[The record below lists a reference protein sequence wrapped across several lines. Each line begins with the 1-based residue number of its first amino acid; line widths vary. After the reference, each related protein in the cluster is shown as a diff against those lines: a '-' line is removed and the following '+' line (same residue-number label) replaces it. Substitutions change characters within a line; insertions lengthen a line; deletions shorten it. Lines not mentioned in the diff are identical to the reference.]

1 MVEDVAKQIPQGQNI
16 DSQENIIK
24 MFNDI
29 AKTYDLANRI
39 LSMGIDK
46 VWRRKACNL
55 AFSFYGKS
63 KLDCIV
69 DVACGTGDLMID
81 WENVAKQNGIEVDE
95 IIGVD
100 PSVGMM
106 EVGKTKIP
114 HRKNAFIE
122 AGAELMPLDN
132 ESADFISI
140 SYGIRNVVKRKEG
153 LAEFARVLKKDG
165 LCIILE
171 FTKNDKNDMAAK
183 VSKFYLNN
191 LMPHIGGL
199 VSKNKDAYT
208 YLPESI
214 ENFITTKQMCEEL
227 KSVGLEPIFV
237 KGYSL
242 DMSTTFIARKI

>member
-1 MVEDVAKQIPQGQNI
+1 MDTKQED
-16 DSQENIIK
+16 IIK

-46 VWRRKACNL
+46 TWRKKACNRT
-55 AFSFYGKS
+55 FSLYNKQNI
-63 KLDCIV
+63 DTIV

-81 WENVAKQNGIEVDE
+81 WKRIAKSNGINIDK

-114 HRKNAFIE
+114 DGVFIE
-122 AGAELMPLDN
+122 AGAEAMPLED
-132 ESADFISI
+132 ESADIISI

-153 LAEFARVLKKDG
+153 LAEFARVLKPNG
-165 LCIILE
+165 LMVILE
-171 FTKNDKNDMAAK
+171 FTKNDKDNLTANLT
-183 VSKFYLNN
+183 KFYMNN
-191 LMPHIGGL
+191 LMPVIGGM
-199 VSKNKDAYT
+199 VSGSREAYT

-214 ENFITTKQMCEEL
+214 ENFITSAQMIEEL
-227 KSVGLEPIFV
+227 KSVGLEPVFV

>member
-1 MVEDVAKQIPQGQNI
+1 M

-39 LSMGIDK
+39 LSMGVDK
-46 VWRRKACNL
+46 LWRKKACNL

-63 KLDCIV
+63 KLDRIV

-81 WENVAKQNGIEVDE
+81 WESVARDNGIEVED
-95 IIGVD
+95 IVGVD

-114 HRKNAFIE
+114 HRTFIE
-122 AGAELMPLDN
+122 AGAQSMPLED

-140 SYGIRNVVKRKEG
+140 SYGIRNVVQRKEG

-171 FTKNDKNDMAAK
+171 FTKNDKNDLGAK
-183 VSKFYLNN
+183 ISKFYLNN
-191 LMPHIGGL
+191 IMPHIGGL

-214 ENFITTKQMCEEL
+214 EKFITTKQMIEEL

>member
-1 MVEDVAKQIPQGQNI
+1 MSIEEKVINKEEISSEKQED
-16 DSQENIIK
+16 IIK

-46 VWRRKACNL
+46 TWRRKACNM
-55 AFSFYGKS
+55 AYNFYGKTHI
-63 KLDCIV
+63 DRIV

-81 WENVAKQNGIEVDE
+81 WENIAKKNGIEVDD
-95 IIGVD
+95 IVGVD

-114 HRKNAFIE
+114 HRNFIE
-122 AGAELMPLDN
+122 AGAEKMPLED

-153 LAEFARVLKKDG
+153 LAEFARVLKKGG
-165 LCIILE
+165 LCVILE
-171 FTKNDKNDMAAK
+171 FTKNDKNDFPAK
-183 VSKFYLNN
+183 LTKFYMNN

-214 ENFITTKQMCEEL
+214 EGFITTKQMCEEL
-227 KSVGLEPIFV
+227 KEAGLEPIFV

>member
-1 MVEDVAKQIPQGQNI
+1 MLENQNSEKQED
-16 DSQENIIK
+16 IIK
-24 MFNDI
+24 MFNGI

-46 VWRRKACNL
+46 LWRKKACNL

-63 KLDCIV
+63 KLDKIV

-81 WENVAKQNGIEVDE
+81 WENVAKSNGIEITDIV
-95 IIGVD
+95 GVD

-114 HRKNAFIE
+114 HRTFIE
-122 AGAELMPLDN
+122 AGAQSMPI
-132 ESADFISI
+132 ESQSADFISI
-140 SYGIRNVVKRKEG
+140 SYGIRNVVQRKEG
-153 LAEFARVLKKDG
+153 LQEFARVLKKDG
-165 LCIILE
+165 FCIILE
-171 FTKNDKNDMAAK
+171 FTKNDKNNLGAK
-183 VSKFYLNN
+183 ISKFYMNY

-199 VSKNKDAYT
+199 ISKDKDAYT

-227 KSVGLEPIFV
+227 KEVGLEPIFV

>member
-1 MVEDVAKQIPQGQNI
+1 VEEKKQ
-16 DSQENIIK
+16 SQEDIVK

-46 VWRRKACNL
+46 TWRRKACNMVYN
-55 AFSFYGKS
+55 FYGKS
-63 KLDCIV
+63 HVEKIV

-81 WENVAKQNGIEVDE
+81 WENIAHQNGIEVDE
-95 IIGVD
+95 IVGVD

-114 HRKNAFIE
+114 HRTFIE
-122 AGAELMPLDN
+122 AGAEKMPL
-132 ESADFISI
+132 ESESVDIISI
-140 SYGIRNVVKRKEG
+140 SYGIRNVVQRKEG

-165 LCIILE
+165 LCTILE
-171 FTKNDKNDMAAK
+171 FTKNEKTDPLAK
-183 VSKFYLNN
+183 LSKFYLNN
-191 LMPHIGGL
+191 IMPSIGGL

-214 ENFITTKQMCEEL
+214 ENFITTKQLCEEL
-227 KSVGLEPIFV
+227 QEVDLEPIFI

-242 DMSTTFIARKI
+242 DISTTIIARKI

>member
-1 MVEDVAKQIPQGQNI
+1 MKEELQNQEDIV
-16 DSQENIIK
+16 K

-46 VWRRKACNL
+46 IWRRKGCNL
-55 AFSFYGKS
+55 AYTFYGKRH
-63 KLDCIV
+63 LDRIV

-81 WENVAKQNGIEVDE
+81 WEKIATKNGIVVDD
-95 IIGVD
+95 IVGVD

-106 EVGKTKIP
+106 EVGRTKIP
-114 HRKNAFIE
+114 HRHFIE
-122 AGAELMPLDN
+122 AGAENIPMEN

-153 LAEFARVLKKDG
+153 LEEFSRVLKKGG

-171 FTKNDKNDMAAK
+171 FTKNEKNDFWAK
-183 VSKFYLNN
+183 LSKFYLHKI
-191 LMPHIGGL
+191 MPHIGGII
-199 VSKNKDAYT
+199 SKNKEAYT
-208 YLPESI
+208 YLPDSI
-214 ENFITTKQMCEEL
+214 ENFITTKQLCQEL
-227 KSVGLEPIFV
+227 REVGLEPIFI

-242 DMSTTFIARKI
+242 DISTTIIARKL

>member
-1 MVEDVAKQIPQGQNI
+1 MAEDAAKQISQGQNI

-39 LSMGIDK
+39 LSMGVDK
-46 VWRRKACNL
+46 LWRKKACNL

-63 KLDCIV
+63 KLDRIV

-81 WENVAKQNGIEVDE
+81 WESVARDNGIEVED
-95 IIGVD
+95 IVGVD

-114 HRKNAFIE
+114 HRTFIE
-122 AGAELMPLDN
+122 AGAQSMPLED

-140 SYGIRNVVKRKEG
+140 SYGIRNVVQRKEG

-171 FTKNDKNDMAAK
+171 FTKNDKNDLGAK
-183 VSKFYLNN
+183 ISKFYLNN
-191 LMPHIGGL
+191 IMPHIGGL

-214 ENFITTKQMCEEL
+214 EKFITTKQMIEEL

>member
-1 MVEDVAKQIPQGQNI
+1 MSEKQT
-16 DSQENIIK
+16 DIIK

-29 AKTYDLANRI
+29 AKTYDLANRV

-46 VWRRKACNL
+46 TWRRSACNM
-55 AFSFYGKS
+55 AYNFYKKQ
-63 KLDCIV
+63 KLDKIV

-81 WENVAKQNGIEVDE
+81 WENIAQKNSIEVSE

-114 HRKNAFIE
+114 HRTFVE
-122 AGAELMPLDN
+122 AGAESMPIDSN
-132 ESADFISI
+132 SADIISI

-153 LAEFARVLKKDG
+153 LQEFARVLKKGG
-165 LCIILE
+165 LCVILE
-171 FTKNDKNDMAAK
+171 FTKNDKDDLGAK
-183 VSKFYLNN
+183 LTKFYMNN
-191 LMPHIGGL
+191 MMPHIGGL

-214 ENFITTKQMCEEL
+214 EAFITTKQMCEEL
-227 KSVGLEPIFV
+227 REVGLEVIFV

>member
-1 MVEDVAKQIPQGQNI
+1 LAEENRDNQED
-16 DSQENIIK
+16 IIK

-46 VWRRKACNL
+46 TWRKKACNM
-55 AFSFYGKS
+55 AYNFYGKS
-63 KLDCIV
+63 QLTKIV

-81 WENVAKQNGIEVDE
+81 WEAVANTNGIEIDDIV
-95 IIGVD
+95 GVD

-114 HRKNAFIE
+114 HRTFVE
-122 AGAELMPLDN
+122 AGAESMPIAD
-132 ESADFISI
+132 ESADIISI
-140 SYGIRNVVKRKEG
+140 SYGIRNVVQRKEG
-153 LAEFARVLKKDG
+153 LKEFARVLKKDG
-165 LCIILE
+165 LCVILE
-171 FTKNDKNDMAAK
+171 FTKNDKNDFPAK
-183 VSKFYLNN
+183 LTKFYMNN

-208 YLPESI
+208 YLPKSI
-214 ENFITTKQMCEEL
+214 ESFITTKQMCEEL
-227 KSVGLEPIFV
+227 REVGLEPVFV
-237 KGYSL
+237 KGYSM

>member
-1 MVEDVAKQIPQGQNI
+1 VAEENRDNQEDIV
-16 DSQENIIK
+16 K

-39 LSMGIDK
+39 LSMGVDK
-46 VWRRKACNL
+46 LWRKKACNM
-55 AFSFYGKS
+55 AFSFYGKT
-63 KLDCIV
+63 KLDSIV

-81 WENVAKQNGIEVDE
+81 WENVATQNGIEIDN

-114 HRKNAFIE
+114 HRTFIE
-122 AGAELMPLDN
+122 AGAESMPLDDQ
-132 ESADFISI
+132 SADFISI

-153 LAEFARVLKKDG
+153 LKEFARVLKKGG

-171 FTKNDKNDMAAK
+171 FTKNDKNNLGAK
-183 VSKFYLNN
+183 LSKFYLNN

-199 VSKNKDAYT
+199 ISKNKDAYT
-208 YLPESI
+208 YLPTSI
-214 ENFITTKQMCEEL
+214 ENFITTKQLCDEL

>member
-1 MVEDVAKQIPQGQNI
+1 MAEENRDNQEDIV
-16 DSQENIIK
+16 K

-39 LSMGIDK
+39 LSMGVDK
-46 VWRRKACNL
+46 LWRKKACNMV
-55 AFSFYGKS
+55 FSFYGKT
-63 KLDCIV
+63 KLDSIV

-81 WENVAKQNGIEVDE
+81 WENVATQNGIEVDN

-114 HRKNAFIE
+114 HRTFIE
-122 AGAELMPLDN
+122 AGAESMPLDDQ
-132 ESADFISI
+132 SADFISI

-153 LAEFARVLKKDG
+153 LKEFARVLKKGG

-171 FTKNDKNDMAAK
+171 FTKNDKNNLGAK
-183 VSKFYLNN
+183 LSKFYLNN

-199 VSKNKDAYT
+199 ISKNKDAYT
-208 YLPESI
+208 YLPTSI
-214 ENFITTKQMCEEL
+214 ENFITTKQLCDEL

>member
-1 MVEDVAKQIPQGQNI
+1 MAEEHRDNQEDIV
-16 DSQENIIK
+16 K
-24 MFNDI
+24 MFNEI

-39 LSMGIDK
+39 LSMGVDK
-46 VWRRKACNL
+46 TWRRAACNFAYTL
-55 AFSFYGKS
+55 YGKNHLS
-63 KLDCIV
+63 RIV

-81 WENVAKQNGIEVDE
+81 WENIAKSNGIEVDD
-95 IIGVD
+95 IVGVD

-114 HRKNAFIE
+114 HRNFIE
-122 AGAELMPLDN
+122 AGAEDMPLEN

-153 LAEFARVLKKDG
+153 LKEFARVLKSGG

-171 FTKNDKNDMAAK
+171 FTKNDKDDIPAK
-183 VSKFYLNN
+183 ITKFYMNN
-191 LMPHIGGL
+191 LMPHIGGMI
-199 VSKNKDAYT
+199 SKNKDAYT

-214 ENFITTKQMCEEL
+214 ENFITTEQMCEEL
-227 KSVGLEPIFV
+227 REVGLEPIFV

>member
-1 MVEDVAKQIPQGQNI
+1 VEEKKQT
-16 DSQENIIK
+16 QEDIVK

-46 VWRRKACNL
+46 TWRRKACNL
-55 AFSFYGKS
+55 AYNFYGQT
-63 KLDCIV
+63 KLDKIV

-81 WENVAKQNGIEVDE
+81 WENIAKTNGIEVE
-95 IIGVD
+95 NITGID

-114 HRKNAFIE
+114 HRSFIE
-122 AGAELMPLDN
+122 AGAQNMPLEDG
-132 ESADFISI
+132 SVDFISI
-140 SYGIRNVVKRKEG
+140 SYGIRNVVQRQEG
-153 LAEFARVLKKDG
+153 LAEFARVLKQDG

-171 FTKNDKNDMAAK
+171 FTKNEKDDFFAK
-183 VSKFYLNN
+183 LSKFYLHKI
-191 LMPHIGGL
+191 MPHNGGL

-214 ENFITTKQMCEEL
+214 ENFITTEQLCDEMR
-227 KSVGLEPIFV
+227 SVGLEPIFIQ
-237 KGYSL
+237 GYSM
-242 DMSTTFIARKI
+242 DISTTIIARKI

>member
-1 MVEDVAKQIPQGQNI
+1 MSTENTTQNQTNI
-16 DSQENIIK
+16 DSQENIVK

-46 VWRRKACNL
+46 TWRKKACNM
-55 AFSFYGKS
+55 AFNFYGKS
-63 KLDCIV
+63 KIDRIV

-81 WENVAKQNGIEVDE
+81 WENVAVTNGIEVEE

-114 HRKNAFIE
+114 HRTFIE
-122 AGAELMPLDN
+122 AGAESMPLED

-153 LAEFARVLKKDG
+153 LQEFARVLKKGG

-171 FTKNDKNDMAAK
+171 FTRNDKQNLSSK
-183 VSKFYLNN
+183 ITKFYMNN

-199 VSKNKDAYT
+199 VSKNKEAYT

-214 ENFITTKQMCEEL
+214 EAFITADQMVEEL
-227 KSVGLEPIFV
+227 KEVGLEPIFV
-237 KGYSL
+237 KGYSM

>member
-1 MVEDVAKQIPQGQNI
+1 MAEENRDNQED
-16 DSQENIIK
+16 IIK

-29 AKTYDLANRI
+29 AKTYDLANRV

-46 VWRRKACNL
+46 TWRKKACNM
-55 AFSFYGKS
+55 AFNFYGS
-63 KLDCIV
+63 THIDRIV

-81 WENVAKQNGIEVDE
+81 WENVASTNGIEIDE

-114 HRKNAFIE
+114 HRTFVE
-122 AGAELMPLDN
+122 AGAESMPLED
-132 ESADFISI
+132 ETADFISI
-140 SYGIRNVVKRKEG
+140 SYG
-153 LAEFARVLKKDG
+153 
-165 LCIILE
+165 
-171 FTKNDKNDMAAK
+171 FTKNDKDDFPAK
-183 VSKFYLNN
+183 LTKFYMNN

-214 ENFITTKQMCEEL
+214 EAFITTKQMCEEL

-237 KGYSL
+237 KGYSM
-242 DMSTTFIARKI
+242 DMSTTFIARKL

>member
-1 MVEDVAKQIPQGQNI
+1 MGENI

-39 LSMGIDK
+39 LSMGVDRS
-46 VWRRKACNL
+46 WRKKACNM
-55 AFSFYGKS
+55 AFNFYGKN
-63 KLDCIV
+63 KIERIV
-69 DVACGTGDLMID
+69 DVACGTGDLMMD
-81 WENVAKQNGIEVDE
+81 WENTASKNGIDIEDIV
-95 IIGVD
+95 GVD

-106 EVGKTKIP
+106 EVGKVKIP
-114 HRKNAFIE
+114 HRSFIE
-122 AGAELMPLDN
+122 AGAEDMPLED

-140 SYGIRNVVKRKEG
+140 SYGIRNVVERKKG
-153 LAEFARVLKKDG
+153 LEEFARVLKKGG

-171 FTKNDKNDMAAK
+171 FTRNDKDNFPAK
-183 VSKFYLNN
+183 LTRFYMKNM
-191 LMPHIGGL
+191 MPHIGGL

-214 ENFITTKQMCEEL
+214 EAFITSSQMIDEL
-227 KSVGLEPIFV
+227 KEVGLEPIFV

>member
-1 MVEDVAKQIPQGQNI
+1 LAEENRDN
-16 DSQENIIK
+16 QENIIK

-46 VWRRKACNL
+46 TWRKKACNM
-55 AFSFYGKS
+55 AYNFYGKS
-63 KLDCIV
+63 HLTKIV

-81 WENVAKQNGIEVDE
+81 WEAVANSNGIEIDDIV
-95 IIGVD
+95 GVD

-114 HRKNAFIE
+114 HRNFVE
-122 AGAELMPLDN
+122 AGAESMPIDD
-132 ESADFISI
+132 ESADIISI

-153 LAEFARVLKKDG
+153 LQEFARVIKKGG
-165 LCIILE
+165 LCVILE
-171 FTKNDKNDMAAK
+171 FTKNDKNNFSSK
-183 VSKFYLNN
+183 LTKFYMHNI
-191 LMPHIGGL
+191 MPYIGGM

-208 YLPESI
+208 YLPDSI
-214 ENFITTKQMCEEL
+214 ETFITTKQMKEEL
-227 KSVGLEPIFV
+227 EAAGFKLLFV

-242 DMSTTFIARKI
+242 DMSTTFIARKL

>member
-1 MVEDVAKQIPQGQNI
+1 LAEENKDNQKDII
-16 DSQENIIK
+16 D
-24 MFNDI
+24 MFNEI

-46 VWRRKACNL
+46 LWRKKACNL
-55 AFSFYGKS
+55 AFSFYGKQ
-63 KLDCIV
+63 KLDSIV

-81 WENVAKQNGIEVDE
+81 WENVAKLNGIELDN
-95 IIGVD
+95 IIGID

-106 EVGKTKIP
+106 EVGRTKIP
-114 HRKNAFIE
+114 HRKDSFIE
-122 AGAELMPLDN
+122 AEAQSIPLEDK
-132 ESADFISI
+132 SADFISI

-171 FTKNDKNDMAAK
+171 FTKNGKDNFGAK

-191 LMPHIGGL
+191 IMPHIGGL
-199 VSKNKDAYT
+199 ISQNKDAYT
-208 YLPESI
+208 YLPKSI
-214 ENFITTKQMCEEL
+214 ENFITTQQLCDEL

-242 DMSTTFIARKI
+242 DMSTTIIARKI

>member
-1 MVEDVAKQIPQGQNI
+1 MAEKNRDNQED
-16 DSQENIIK
+16 IIK

-46 VWRRKACNL
+46 LWRRKACNM
-55 AFSFYGKS
+55 AFDFYGKR
-63 KLDCIV
+63 KLDLIV

-81 WENVAKQNGIEVDE
+81 WEYTGASKGIS
-95 IIGVD
+95 ISNITGVD

-114 HRKNAFIE
+114 HRTFIE
-122 AGAELMPLDN
+122 ATASSMPLEDS
-132 ESADFISI
+132 SADFISI
-140 SYGIRNVVKRKEG
+140 SYGIRNVVDRVDG
-153 LAEFARVLKKDG
+153 LKEFARVLKKGG
-165 LCIILE
+165 LCVILE
-171 FTKNDKNDMAAK
+171 FTKNDKKNFSSK
-183 VSKFYLNN
+183 LTKFYMNN

-208 YLPESI
+208 YLPNSI
-214 ENFITTKQMCEEL
+214 ENFITSRQLCDEL